1 MSKRK
6 PARRNTFTDVF
17 MVGLKLSKTIRHFRL
32 RRLLG
37 MNIDVKF
44 LLKSS
49 ANETKNFEREKYEK
63 LRNTILVCGIVRNQ
77 MYSD

>member
-1 MSKRK
+1 MI
-6 PARRNTFTDVF
+6 
-17 MVGLKLSKTIRHFRL
+17 GLKLSKTIRHFRL

-49 ANETKNFEREKYEK
+49 ANETKKYEREKYEK
-63 LRNTILVCGIVRNQ
+63 LCNTILVCGIVRNQ